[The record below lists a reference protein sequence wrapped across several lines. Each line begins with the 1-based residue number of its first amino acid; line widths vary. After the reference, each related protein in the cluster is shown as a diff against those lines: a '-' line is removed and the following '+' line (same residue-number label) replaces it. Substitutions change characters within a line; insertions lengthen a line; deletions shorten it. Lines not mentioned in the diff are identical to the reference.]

1 MVTSPLEVVKIPAG
15 INKGLSSAKNSTMIQ
30 VLGLPRDVIDHKCRL
45 PNKEP
50 IKSLT
55 ITANVGPFRATGLKP
70 AIESLTSIM
79 KEISESAPKVYKIMG
94 SSGMS
99 CVRLIKNS
107 QKISNHAWGC
117 AIDINLS
124 GALDGIGVAGGTG
137 KLDGKTLAGLC
148 EIAPFF
154 NKSGWYWGVG
164 FKTFEDGMHFEV
176 AEETLRDWH
185 KKGLLDYGA
194 AGQSLAPTIL
204 TRGDSGIDVKEIQ
217 IALRKLGYDILDDGD
232 FGPLTQAVVI
242 DFQSRNGLFANGVV
256 DKKTLKKLLRG
267 S

>member
-1 MVTSPLEVVKIPAG
+1 MSKSPLEVVKIPQG

-30 VLGLPRDVIDHKCRL
+30 ILGLPRDVIDEKCRQ

-50 IKSLT
+50 IKSMT
-55 ITANVGPFRATGLKP
+55 ITADVGPFKVTGLKP
-70 AIESLTSIM
+70 AVDSLTSVM
-79 KEISESAPKVYKIMG
+79 EEISKNVPHVYKIMG

-107 QKISNHAWGC
+107 QKVSNHAWGC
-117 AIDINLS
+117 ALDINLA
-124 GALDGIGVAGGTG
+124 GALDGIGVGGGTG

-148 EIAPFF
+148 DIAPFF
-154 NKSGWYWGVG
+154 QKAGWYWGVG

-176 AEETLRDWH
+176 ADETVRDWH
-185 KKGLLDYGA
+185 KNGVFGDGA
-194 AGQSLAPTIL
+194 NSDSLSSVFH
-204 TRGDSGIDVKEIQ
+204 TRGDSGLDVKKIQ

-242 DFQSRNGLFANGVV
+242 DFQSKHRLVADGVV
-256 DKKTLKKLLRG
+256 DKKTLKKLLHA